1 MEQLIELPTNT
12 LLQKFGSG
20 GHKPGSGSAAAL
32 LALVS
37 CQMLRTVISL
47 SNGRDEYAGVKEQ
60 LTLVNQAMADDLE
73 PYFLYAVQEDS
84 VRFDRVIQARQARDA
99 AEKGSK
105 ERKQLADKALS
116 ELKEATEIPLKIAE
130 LSVQLAEKTLSVFD
144 LGFKSARGDSG
155 VAISSALAAASSC
168 ISIIYLNLTSFKGSE
183 WARET
188 RLKADEISRRLQSHQ
203 IELFARIDRLR
214 QEVITKEG
222 EQGAAGQPSLAALPT
237 ISPVATTPTPAST
250 FALASEVAS
259 A

>member
-1 MEQLIELPTNT
+1 METLIELPTNK

-37 CQMLRTVISL
+37 CQMLRTVITL
-47 SNGRDEYAGVKEQ
+47 SNGRDEYAGVKDQ
-60 LTLVNQAMADDLE
+60 LTLVNQTMANELE
-73 PYFLYAVQEDS
+73 PYFLHAIQEDS
-84 VRFDRVIQARQARDA
+84 IRFDRVILARQARDA

-116 ELKEATEIPLKIAE
+116 ELKDATEIPMKIAE
-130 LSVQLAEKTLSVFD
+130 LSVQLADETLSVFD

-155 VAISSALAAASSC
+155 VAISSALSAASSA

-188 RLKADEISRRLQSHQ
+188 RLKADGISRRLQSLQ
-203 IELFARIDRLR
+203 IELFSRIDRLR

-222 EQGAAGQPSLAALPT
+222 EQGAAGQPSLAAV
-237 ISPVATTPTPAST
+237 STTPTLATTSSADAE
-250 FALASEVAS
+250 FALASEVTS